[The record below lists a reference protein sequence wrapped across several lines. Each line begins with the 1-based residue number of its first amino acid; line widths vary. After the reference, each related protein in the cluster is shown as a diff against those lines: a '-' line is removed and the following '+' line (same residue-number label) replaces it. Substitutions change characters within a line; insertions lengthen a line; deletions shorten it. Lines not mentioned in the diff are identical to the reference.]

1 VVGDGA
7 LTGGMCWEALN
18 TIAGAPERPVIIV
31 VNDNGRS
38 YSPTVGGLAAH
49 LADLR
54 LSPSYEQLLD
64 LVRSSLSRTPVVGAP
79 IYEALH
85 GMKKGLKD
93 LIQPQVMFEDLGL
106 KYVGPIDGHDVAA
119 VERALRKAR
128 DFGGPVIVHC
138 LTEKGR
144 GYPPAVDDEADQFHS
159 VSVIDPRTGRPVNIS
174 PPTWTHVFAEEIVQ
188 IGYERPDVVTVTA
201 AMLRPVGLHAFAETF
216 PDRVFDV
223 GIAEQHA
230 VTSAAG
236 MAMGGLHPVVCI
248 YSTFLNRA
256 FDQVLM
262 DIGLHRQPVT
272 LVLDRSGV
280 TGEDGPSHN
289 GMWDLAVLGIVPGM
303 RVAAPRDALQLRA
316 QLREAVDDS
325 SGPTALRFPKA
336 AVGDDI
342 EAIDRI
348 GGLDVLRRDE
358 ASDVLI
364 VSVGALA
371 ALCLDVAERVAAQ
384 GLGVTVVDPRW
395 VLPVDAALPALAAA
409 HELVVVVE
417 DGVVAGGV
425 GSAISREL
433 RARDIRVA
441 VRDVALPQQF
451 LAQGSR
457 SAVLARSGLAAQE
470 VARQVVEAAA
480 GAGVTAATPH

>member
-1 VVGDGA
+1 
-7 LTGGMCWEALN
+7 
-18 TIAGAPERPVIIV
+18 
-31 VNDNGRS
+31 
-38 YSPTVGGLAAH
+38 
-49 LADLR
+49 
-54 LSPSYEQLLD
+54 
-64 LVRSSLSRTPVVGAP
+64 
-79 IYEALH
+79 
-85 GMKKGLKD
+85 
-93 LIQPQVMFEDLGL
+93 
-106 KYVGPIDGHDVAA
+106 
-119 VERALRKAR
+119 
-128 DFGGPVIVHC
+128 
-138 LTEKGR
+138 
-144 GYPPAVDDEADQFHS
+144 
-159 VSVIDPRTGRPVNIS
+159 
-174 PPTWTHVFAEEIVQ
+174 
-188 IGYERPDVVTVTA
+188 
-201 AMLRPVGLHAFAETF
+201 
-216 PDRVFDV
+216 
-223 GIAEQHA
+223 
-230 VTSAAG
+230 
-236 MAMGGLHPVVCI
+236 
-248 YSTFLNRA
+248 
-256 FDQVLM
+256 
-262 DIGLHRQPVT
+262 VT